1 MIIIG
6 FLAGLL
12 STLVGI
18 GGGPLFNPMLI
29 SIGLHPQ
36 AASATGMYLVQFVA
50 GTNSLLYAINKTLLL
65 NWSLWMLVTTATA
78 AIIGITMINKIIA
91 KTK

>member
-1 MIIIG
+1 MQWRFAKTSKMIIIG

-29 SIGLHPQ
+29 SIGLHP
-36 AASATGMYLVQFVA
+36 
-50 GTNSLLYAINKTLLL
+50 
-65 NWSLWMLVTTATA
+65 
-78 AIIGITMINKIIA
+78 
-91 KTK
+91 